1 MKQHYKALGLE
12 EGASQQEIEA
22 AFKRLSK
29 VLDPANNDN
38 QEFFIEEYKKVQ
50 EAYNALYNTSILGT
64 EKGVNSFKKTQP
76 KSNDKEPSIPES
88 TVKSKAN
95 KIPLKENKLP
105 KKGYSIIKWFLVLLG
120 SIISGGLFAFIVGV
134 YYFQDEAL
142 ESFIENAFYF
152 KPSSPSYV
160 ISDIHSNFLIGFLL
174 FIVLFVSIKNPPQFN
189 FKKSLVQ
196 WFFIFLGCVL
206 SGGLFSLLISV
217 YYFNELTIKGFIQYL
232 LNLKELSSRTEQNII
247 SNFVIGLFIFLF
259 LLIFINKPTWN
270 LNALSGF
277 PPPLNLKKSKTKKIK
292 FPKKRISK
300 RDVLFG
306 ILLFSIAIG
315 IWILIL
321 QNMNFFV

>member
-88 TVKSKAN
+88 TVKPKAN

-120 SIISGGLFAFIVGV
+120 SIISGGLFAFLISV
-134 YYFQDEAL
+134 YYFKDATIDVFVDNIL
-142 ESFIENAFYF
+142 NIRMINSFVAKHI
-152 KPSSPSYV
+152 V
-160 ISDIHSNFLIGFLL
+160 SNFLIGF
-174 FIVLFVSIKNPPQFN
+174 F
-189 FKKSLVQ
+189 
-196 WFFIFLGCVL
+196 
-206 SGGLFSLLISV
+206 
-217 YYFNELTIKGFIQYL
+217 T
-232 LNLKELSSRTEQNII
+232 
-247 SNFVIGLFIFLF
+247 FIFLF
-259 LLIFINKPTWN
+259 VLIKKYLKFN
-270 LNALSGF
+270 F
-277 PPPLNLKKSKTKKIK
+277 KKSKTKKIK
-292 FPKKRISK
+292 SPTPKKRISK
-300 RDVLFG
+300 RDFVFG
-306 ILLFSIAIG
+306 FLLFFIAIG

-321 QNMNFFV
+321 QNMGVFV